1 MNKDEYLRRLKN
13 RLNDLNI
20 DGKDEIY
27 NDFTNHF
34 EIGHQNGLSDDE
46 LIENLGSIDEV
57 LESLES
63 LSKQEKITIDHHNQ
77 AKEFTN
83 KITCVDVQ
91 ARHANT
97 TLKHSSDNGFH
108 VDLHKDG
115 KLPEKLNHT
124 LIAYQEEEKFIINV
138 LPIFPYKTY
147 GDYELVI
154 QVPSE
159 LNKINLNSSSGDIYT
174 NSINIKHI
182 KINSASGDIN
192 LQNLV
197 CDILSLTV
205 ASSDID
211 IKHLTGNLDIKSAS
225 GDVQI
230 DHANGDNFSF
240 KNVSGDLNIQADYKR
255 ILLNNV
261 SGDVNAEFKT
271 VEQMNVSTTSGDINV
286 RIDNDDNLSI
296 ETHSLSGDCDVYL
309 KGKEVITNR
318 NQSVLLG
325 EPTTHIKLNTVSGD
339 IHLDMA

>member
-1 MNKDEYLRRLKN
+1 MNKDEYLKRLKN

-34 EIGHQNGLSDDE
+34 EIGHQNGLSDEE

-57 LESLES
+57 LESYES
-63 LSKQEKITIDHHNQ
+63 LSKQEKITVDHHNQ
-77 AKEFTN
+77 TKEFTN
-83 KITCVDVQ
+83 KITRVEVQ

-97 TLKHSSDNGFH
+97 TLKHSNDNGFH

-115 KLPEKLNHT
+115 KLPERLNHT
-124 LIAYQEEEKFIINV
+124 LTAYQEEETFFVNV
-138 LPIFPYKTY
+138 LPIFPYKSH
-147 GDYELVI
+147 GDYKLSI
-154 QVPSE
+154 QVPKD
-159 LNKINLNSSSGDIYT
+159 LDTIHLNSSSGDLHGGDLI
-174 NSINIKHI
+174 IHQI
-182 KINSASGDIN
+182 KIHSASGDIY
-192 LQNLV
+192 LD
-197 CDILSLTV
+197 DIHTEQLSMEV
-205 ASSDID
+205 ASSDVNIN
-211 IKHLTGNLDIKSAS
+211 KLSGNCEIKSAS
-225 GDVQI
+225 ADVRI
-230 DHANGDNFSF
+230 TKSYGKKLIYNNA
-240 KNVSGDLNIQADYKR
+240 SGDLDIDADYLNIK
-255 ILLNNV
+255 LNNV

-309 KGKEVITNR
+309 KGKEVITHR

>member
-1 MNKDEYLRRLKN
+1 MNKDEYLKVLINKLNELK
-13 RLNDLNI
+13 I
-20 DGKDEIY
+20 DGKEEIM

-46 LIENLGSIDEV
+46 LIQNLGSIDEV
-57 LESLES
+57 LESFES
-63 LSKQEKITIDHHNQ
+63 LSKQEKITVDHHKQ

-83 KITCVDVQ
+83 KITRVDVQ

-97 TLKHSSDNGFH
+97 TLRHSSDNGFH

-115 KLPEKLNHT
+115 RLPEKLNHT
-124 LIAYQEEEKFIINV
+124 LIAYQEEETFIINV
-138 LPIFPYKTY
+138 LPIFPYKTQ

-154 QVPSE
+154 QVPKD
-159 LNKINLNSSSGDIYT
+159 LNNINLNSSSGDIYA
-174 NSINIKHI
+174 NSLSIKYIH
-182 KINSASGDIN
+182 INSASGDIN
-192 LQNLV
+192 LH
-197 CDILSLTV
+197 SLNCKSLKLEV

-211 IKHLTGNLDIKSAS
+211 IKHLNGDCDIKSAS

-230 DHANGDNFSF
+230 DHSSGDNFSF
-240 KNVSGDLNIQADYKR
+240 NNASGDLNIQADYKR

-271 VEQMNVSTTSGDINV
+271 VDHMNVSTTSGDINIL
-286 RIDNDDNLSI
+286 IDNEDNLSI

-309 KGKEVITNR
+309 KGKEVITQR
-318 NQSVLLG
+318 NQRVVLG
-325 EPTTHIKLNTVSGD
+325 EPSKQIKLNTVSGD

>member
-1 MNKDEYLRRLKN
+1 MNKDEYLKQLKN

-57 LESLES
+57 LESYES
-63 LSKQEKITIDHHNQ
+63 LPKQEKIIVDNHEQ
-77 AKEFTN
+77 KKEFN
-83 KITCVDVQ
+83 DKITSIDIN
-91 ARHANT
+91 AKHADT
-97 TLKHSSDNGFH
+97 KILPSSDNSFKVELYKEGR
-108 VDLHKDG
+108 L
-115 KLPEKLNHT
+115 LEKLSHMLT
-124 LIAYQEEEKFIINV
+124 AYQEESVFYVKV
-138 LPIFPYKTY
+138 LPIFPYKSF
-147 GDYELVI
+147 GNYELTI
-154 QVPSE
+154 HVP
-159 LNKINLNSSSGDIYT
+159 NNLKNIHLGTSSGDVY
-174 NSINIKHI
+174 INNLDVDKLNIQ
-182 KINSASGDIN
+182 SASGDIN
-192 LQNLV
+192 
-197 CDILSLTV
+197 IHTIHTKELSLEV
-205 ASSDID
+205 ASSDININKLSGD
-211 IKHLTGNLDIKSAS
+211 ISIRSAS
-225 GDVQI
+225 GDVEI
-230 DHANGDNFSF
+230 D
-240 KNVSGDLNIQADYKR
+240 
-255 ILLNNV
+255 NV

>member
-34 EIGHQNGLSDDE
+34 EIGHQNGLSDEE

-57 LESLES
+57 LESYES
-63 LSKQEKITIDHHNQ
+63 LPKQEKIIIDNHEQ
-77 AKEFTN
+77 KKEFTD
-83 KITCVDVQ
+83 KITSIDIN
-91 ARHANT
+91 AKHADT
-97 TLKHSSDNGFH
+97 KVLPSSDNSFKVELYKEGR
-108 VDLHKDG
+108 L
-115 KLPEKLNHT
+115 LEKLSHMLT
-124 LIAYQEEEKFIINV
+124 TYQEESVLYVKV
-138 LPIFPYKTY
+138 LPIFPYKSF
-147 GDYELVI
+147 GNYELTI
-154 QVPSE
+154 HVP
-159 LNKINLNSSSGDIYT
+159 NNLNIIHLGTSSGDIY
-174 NSINIKHI
+174 INNLDVDKL
-182 KINSASGDIN
+182 KIQSASGDIN
-192 LQNLV
+192 LHT
-197 CDILSLTV
+197 IHTKELSLEV
-205 ASSDID
+205 ASSDVD
-211 IKHLTGNLDIKSAS
+211 INKLIGDLSITSAS

-240 KNVSGDLNIQADYKR
+240 KNASGDLNIQANYKR

-261 SGDVNAEFKT
+261 SGDMNAEFKT

-309 KGKEVITNR
+309 KGKEVITHR
-318 NQSVLLG
+318 NQSVVLG
-325 EPTTHIKLNTVSGD
+325 EPTTQIKLNTVSGD